1 MTPTAIEII
10 KHYLIDN
17 DYDGL
22 VNEPI
27 KCGCELS
34 DLQPCG
40 EDFSQCKPGR
50 KYKDPDNE
58 FGFLIIEELQ
68 EGMERI
74 K

>member
-10 KHYLIDN
+10 KQYLIDN
-17 DYDGL
+17 DFDGL

-27 KCGCELS
+27 ECGCELS

-40 EDFSQCKPGR
+40 FDFSQCKPGY
-50 KYKDPDNE
+50 KYASTYNPLN
-58 FGFLIIEELQ
+58 FWMHEEKQ
-68 EGMERI
+68 EGRERI

>member
-1 MTPTAIEII
+1 MTPTALEII
-10 KHYLIDN
+10 KQYLIDN

-22 VNEPI
+22 CNSHLD
-27 KCGCELS
+27 CGCDLS

-40 EDFSQCKPGR
+40 EDISMCRPGY
-50 KYKDPDNE
+50 KYADPDC
-58 FGFLIIEELQ
+58 GFRMVEELQ